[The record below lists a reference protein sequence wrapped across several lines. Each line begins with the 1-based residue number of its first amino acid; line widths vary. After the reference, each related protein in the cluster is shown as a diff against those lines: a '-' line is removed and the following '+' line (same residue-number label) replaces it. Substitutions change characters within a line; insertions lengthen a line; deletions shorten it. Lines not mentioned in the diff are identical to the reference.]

1 MRILLIRLGQ
11 VGDTIF
17 TSAVVAGLC
26 QHYGKDVDITFLV
39 KHGSHVLF
47 EHDPRLTVQTIAH
60 RRIPVWLNPSKW
72 RCVIRSWR
80 QPYDL
85 VLNMQL
91 GHFAD
96 DLMCALR
103 VSKTTGRKLG
113 QPYSNID
120 PSDYQTMHTVEANVR
135 YARDLLPEVSFS
147 TAEPRLYPQSNT
159 KALLLSKELLPQQY
173 IVLNPGNSHVG
184 RGKKSNHRAWPMTH
198 WRELFTL
205 LGQLPSIK
213 ALVNCAPGE
222 EALLAEMGEL
232 PDNIIVDSGSGI
244 MDLIAYLDQAALL
257 ISTDTGTVHMAA
269 ALNTPILGLYGPTN
283 AVKTGAYPADKEIFT
298 IMQTDM
304 PCQPCIN
311 TPQFKACK
319 DNQCMQRLTP
329 VAVFTYIRQF
339 VQV

>member
-1 MRILLIRLGQ
+1 MRILLVRLGQ

-17 TSAVVAGLC
+17 TSAVIAGLR
-26 QHYGKDVDITFLV
+26 QHYGEYIDITFLV
-39 KHGSHVLF
+39 KYGSHVLF
-47 EHDPRLTVQTIAH
+47 EHDPRVTVQTITH
-60 RRIPVWLNPSKW
+60 RRIPFWLNLSKW
-72 RCVIRSWR
+72 RCIIRSWR

-91 GHFAD
+91 ANIAD
-96 DLMCALR
+96 DLMRMLR

-113 QPYSNID
+113 QPYTNID
-120 PSDYQTMHTVEANVR
+120 TSDYHTLHAVEANVR
-135 YARDLLPEVSFS
+135 YARGLLPDVSFFA
-147 TAEPRLYPQSNT
+147 AEPILYPPSNT
-159 KALLLSKELLPQQY
+159 MALLALKNLIPQQY

-222 EALLAEMGEL
+222 EALLAELGEL
-232 PDNIIVDSGSGI
+232 PENIIVDSGSGI
-244 MDLIAYLDQAALL
+244 MDLLAYLDQAALL
-257 ISTDTGTVHMAA
+257 VSTDTGTVHMAA
-269 ALNTPILGLYGPTN
+269 ALSTPILGLYGPTS
-283 AVKTGAYPADKEIFT
+283 AVKTGAYPGDKEIFT

-304 PCQPCIN
+304 PCRPCIH

-329 VAVFTYIRQF
+329 EAVFMHIRRV
-339 VQV
+339 VQA